1 MKFAVPLII
10 NLVIVAALAALSLY
24 VVGAAPD
31 ARIATHFDLHG
42 QANGWMRRDE
52 AAWFMPA
59 VAGGVAL
66 IFAVLP
72 LILPKN
78 SDLTRSAEAY
88 GVASVAVVAMLALAH
103 ATLML
108 RALGYDIDPV
118 RPILT
123 GVGLLLTVLGNY
135 LPKTRYNYVMGV
147 RTPWTLADE
156 RVWDQTHRLAGPLMM
171 AGGVVVMAGVWFV
184 PLERVIWLLLA
195 GALAPSLIAVIYS
208 FIVAKRLGVA

>member
-1 MKFAVPLII
+1 MKFTIPLII
-10 NLVIVAALAALSLY
+10 NLAIVAALVGLSLY
-24 VVGAAPD
+24 VIGAAPD

-42 QANGWMRRDE
+42 RANGWMSRDQ
-52 AAWFMPA
+52 AAWFGPIM
-59 VAGGVAL
+59 AGGVAVT
-66 IFAVLP
+66 FAVLP
-72 LILPKN
+72 LIMPKKG
-78 SDLTRSAEAY
+78 DLGRSAEAY
-88 GVASVAVVAMLALAH
+88 GVASIGIVAILALAH

-118 RPILT
+118 RPMLA
-123 GVGLLLTVLGNY
+123 GVGLLLAVLGNY

-171 AGGVVVMAGVWFV
+171 AGGVAVAAGVWFL

-195 GALAPSLIAVIYS
+195 GALAPSLIAVVYS
-208 FIVAKRLGVA
+208 YIVAKRLGVA